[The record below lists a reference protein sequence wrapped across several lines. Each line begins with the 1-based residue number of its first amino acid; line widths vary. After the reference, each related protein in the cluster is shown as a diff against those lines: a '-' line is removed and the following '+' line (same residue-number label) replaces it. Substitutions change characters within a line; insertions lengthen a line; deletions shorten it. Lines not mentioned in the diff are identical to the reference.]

1 MKLKGHTTIELT
13 DVNTGK
19 KEVHEDDNLITNAIS
34 EILGYHGSCF
44 LCSSYDVFGSNDIT
58 YFSPLLKLTGGLLL
72 FDSAIEENP
81 ATLRAPAG
89 VSLVGCASGISYNG
103 ANTMAGSYNKEESG
117 KVDNGYKHVWDFGT
131 SQANGQ
137 IACACLTTC
146 AGGKITPGSFPFSN
160 DYMFKVGA
168 SSDISCETLFTSSKG
183 QKFLTKCY
191 GQSSI
196 DDYTIDSYL
205 FADAKRNIII
215 KAKNPYWFYLTNAS
229 GLQKEQSIFYNKAI
243 DLDIERLGFS
253 TYSIFDTQ
261 IGSTSLTSTTP
272 YGLSVKETVHVE
284 MPANLKSKIVDPAPN
299 KYYGLCACCDE
310 KYIYLVITLPERSY
324 PDYYVFEN
332 EKIYIWKINTENFES
347 TCIEVSNTVGEKIR
361 ADKTQQRGLA
371 STSGNSDFIVF
382 DDYLL
387 CRGES
392 KKTYCISLS
401 DNTNISTVKQ
411 PDGSLLTNNNSFYAS
426 FYLCGEGKVCFSF
439 STSNVGYMYVF
450 DPVLKIV
457 KYKNIDQSRL
467 CGMVSSYGERYVKV
481 MCIANSHYLLTF
493 RSSSINN
500 CFMELFFD
508 PTLLVTI
515 NNLSSPVLK
524 TASQTMKVTY
534 TLTLADS

>member
-34 EILGYHGSCF
+34 EILGYHGSCLLF
-44 LCSSYDVFGSNDIT
+44 SAYDVFASND
-58 YFSPLLKLTGGLLL
+58 YSQFSPLLKLTGGLLL

-103 ANTMAGSYNKEESG
+103 VNTTAGSYNKAESG

-137 IACACLTTC
+137 IACACLTTM
-146 AGGKITPGSFPFSN
+146 AGGKITSGSPIFYN
-160 DYMFKVGA
+160 DYMFKVGD
-168 SSDISCETLFTSSKG
+168 SSDTSCETLFTSSRG
-183 QKFLTKCY
+183 NRYLTKCY

-196 DDYTIDSYL
+196 NEYTIGSYL

-215 KAKNPYWFYLTNAS
+215 KAKNPYWYYPTQAS
-229 GLQKEQSIFYNKAI
+229 GIQKEQSIFYNKAI

-261 IGSTSLTSTTP
+261 NGSASLASTTP

-284 MPANLKSKIVDPAPN
+284 MPANLKSKIADPVSN
-299 KYYGLCACCDE
+299 KNYGLDACCDE

-361 ADKTQQRGLA
+361 ADKTVQRGLA
-371 STSGNSDFIVF
+371 SISGLSDFIVF

-392 KKTYCISLS
+392 QKVYCISLS
-401 DNTNISTVKQ
+401 DNTNISTVKRT
-411 PDGSLLTNNNSFYAS
+411 DGSILTKNDPFYAS

-439 STSNVGYMYVF
+439 STTNVGYMYVF

-457 KYKNIDQSRL
+457 KYKNINQSDL
-467 CGMVSSYGERYVKV
+467 CGMIGSRAGSYVKV
-481 MCIANSHYLLTF
+481 MCIANSHYLLSFYYTYN
-493 RSSSINN
+493 NN
-500 CFMELFFD
+500 CYMTHFFD
-508 PTLLVTI
+508 PSLLVTI

-534 TLTLADS
+534 TLTLADA